1 MAHNWA
7 VLFDLF
13 VCVDKTA
20 TEGERR
26 QPKKKNL
33 KNNKKNETKEKKNV
47 GSLFFLL
54 VEQLGN
60 NAIILSAQL
69 HANDPAAVF
78 KKTLERPV
86 KKNPVKPGQTR

>member
-60 NAIILSAQL
+60 NAIILSARSYTQMTPRRCL
-69 HANDPAAVF
+69 
-78 KKTLERPV
+78 KKPW
-86 KKNPVKPGQTR
+86 NAQ